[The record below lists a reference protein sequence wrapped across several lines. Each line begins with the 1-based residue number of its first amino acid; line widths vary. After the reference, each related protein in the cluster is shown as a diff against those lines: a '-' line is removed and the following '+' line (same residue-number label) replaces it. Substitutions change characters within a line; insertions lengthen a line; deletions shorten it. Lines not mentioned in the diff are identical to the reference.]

1 MQVDEFLKE
10 HEVYDLTAA
19 DFEQDRAT
27 VVAFGLE
34 RLWAE
39 PMLDSCSRRHV
50 TDQLP
55 HPDRKG

>member
-27 VVAFGLE
+27 LR
-34 RLWAE
+34 RLRVREA
-39 PMLDSCSRRHV
+39 L
-50 TDQLP
+50 
-55 HPDRKG
+55 G